1 MKNNIE
7 KIEKLKKSYTDEEL
21 DRPVTIE
28 YTDGE
33 EINLPTLRDMLNRQI
48 ELEEIADEFI
58 SVNFPKTENL

>member
-7 KIEKLKKSYTDEEL
+7 KIEKLKKLYTDEEL
-21 DRPVTIE
+21 DRPVTIK

-58 SVNFPKTENL
+58 STNFPETENL